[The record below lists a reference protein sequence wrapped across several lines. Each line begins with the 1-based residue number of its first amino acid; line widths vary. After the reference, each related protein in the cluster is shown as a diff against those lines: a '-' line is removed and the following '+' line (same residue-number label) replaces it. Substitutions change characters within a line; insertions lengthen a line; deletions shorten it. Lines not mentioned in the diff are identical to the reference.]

1 MYEKCLLCLLCALC
15 IGNLESARLE
25 YEEAME
31 VCQNENIK
39 TAILDHM
46 SAHPLD
52 K

>member
-1 MYEKCLLCLLCALC
+1 MYEKCLLCLHCALC

-46 SAHPLD
+46 STHPLD